1 MFDFDNVN
9 IGDNTNLKDAIL
21 PLVGKSF
28 LTMENL
34 PKIFNFLFDIE
45 IEIKLAK
52 KYSEELKRPVYFI
65 NMRYG
70 DKDSANKIE
79 RITHEYFVFNQL
91 DDYYDYRRF
100 EDTYIVEHN
109 FIYVNKCFTIFH
121 DVYEKFCYHI
131 CYNEETFDFNLIKDL
146 FLENYV

>member
-9 IGDNTNLKDAIL
+9 TGDNTNLTDAIL

-34 PKIFNFLFDIE
+34 PKIFNFLFDVE

-52 KYSEELKRPVYFI
+52 KYSEEFDRPIYFI
-65 NMRYG
+65 NIRYG
-70 DKDSANKIE
+70 DNYSINKIE

-91 DDYYDYRRF
+91 DDYYNYRRF
-100 EDTYIVEHN
+100 EGRDIIEHN
-109 FIYVNKCFTIFH
+109 FIYVNRCFTIFH
-121 DVYEKFCYHI
+121 DIYDKYYYYI
-131 CYNEETFDFNLIKDL
+131 CYNKETFVFDLIKDL
-146 FLENYV
+146 LL